1 MAIKY
6 LSINNET
13 LNISDLIRLNT
24 INNLGSNGRVTFQN
38 GPSYQALTGYYN
50 IYVIPELKGTKPN
63 STYYRSMTLAD
74 KTKLDNIS
82 PDYNSLAKVELQYRS
97 EDGQTRSQLMAY
109 KPVPDDSTFEYL
121 AIGWLENSDRAYT
134 YCPSPANTSYNN
146 EIATTQWV
154 QNLLKSKGL

>member
-13 LNISDLIRLNT
+13 LNISELVRLTT
-24 INNLGSNGRVTFQN
+24 INNLGANGRVTFQN

-50 IYVIPELKGTKPN
+50 IYVIPELKGTKPTT
-63 STYYRSMTLAD
+63 TYYRSMTLAD

-82 PDYNSLAKVELQYRS
+82 EDSNSLAKVELQYRT
-97 EDGQTRSQLMAY
+97 DGQTRAQLMAY
-109 KPVPDDSTFEYL
+109 KPSHDDSTFAYL
-121 AIGWLENSDRAYT
+121 AIGWMENSNTAYT
-134 YCPSPANTSYNN
+134 YCPSPANTSNNN

-154 QNLLKSKGL
+154 RQYLSSKGIS

>member
-24 INNLGSNGRVTFQN
+24 INNLGTNGRVTYQN
-38 GPSYQALTGYYN
+38 GTSYQALTGSHN
-50 IYVIPELKGTKPN
+50 IYVIPELKGTKPT
-63 STYYRSMTLAD
+63 STYYRSMSLAD
-74 KTKLDNIS
+74 KTKLDNFIS
-82 PDYNSLAKVELQYRS
+82 DSNSLAKVELQYRD
-97 EDGQTRSQLMAY
+97 DGQTRAQLMAY
-109 KPVPDDSTFEYL
+109 KPVPDDSTFAYL
-121 AIGWLENSDRAYT
+121 ALGWQENSNTPYT